1 MNNILKKLI
10 LVVFFFIHFIN
21 FSQEKENTISIE
33 LNEVTKLS
41 AIKLIEQKSN
51 YSFYYQTQWF
61 ENDSSLVTKNFLGAK
76 ITTVLNFLFK
86 ESTLNYFLL
95 ENTNIILT
103 KNNRIHKSTYSKTDV
118 VNTQLNNAIKS
129 EPVFINFGESLV
141 NKKIKTIK
149 IGKENFNTKGFYTLS
164 GYVRNEDTQEPIAN
178 LTLLVRA
185 KNIYATTN
193 LKGYYTIRLPHG
205 SNIIEPLLSGIEK
218 TKTKVIIYSNGTY
231 NFGLLEFSQSLDE
244 VVIESN
250 YKRNTR
256 TTVTGITQI
265 KLAKIKTIPLVLG
278 ERDILKVA
286 TTLPGIKTAGEGS
299 DGLNVRGGK
308 ADQNL
313 FLLDNSVLYSPTH
326 FLGLFSAVNPFTTKS
341 VDIYKGFIPAEHGG
355 RISSV
360 FNLETKKSNTEKI
373 SGEASLG
380 IVTSN
385 ISVEV
390 PVVKNKSGL
399 IIGARGTYS
408 NWILKAIDNKSLNNS
423 SASFYDIT
431 AKYNHDIDK
440 KNSLILSSYY
450 SSDMYS
456 IASDTTNTY
465 KNKIIAIEWS
475 HKFNEK
481 NNASFQLSN
490 STYEFDIDFD
500 GKSINNFKLKYD
512 INETNLK
519 ALMRYTYSETHK
531 FVYGIS
537 SKLYNVN
544 PGDIRPKGENSI
556 ITTFNTQKEKAL
568 ESALFISDNISLND
582 KLSLNIGARL
592 NLFSV
597 LGSSTQRIYQDN
609 SPKND
614 ATVIGHTKSGDN
626 ETYKGLSFRFSSR
639 YSFNDELSIKAS
651 FNNSYQFIHRLV
663 SNTTASPTDK
673 WKLSDLNIKPQEALQ
688 ASLGIYKN
696 IRGNKYEISLEGYY
710 KEYKNILDYKVG
722 ASLLLNNH
730 IETETL
736 QGVGKSYGVEF
747 LIRKNIGNLNGWL
760 SYSYS
765 RSLLKLDSEF
775 LGERVNDGEYFP
787 ANYDKPHDLSV
798 IMNYKLTK
806 RYSFSANFTYQ
817 TGRPITY
824 PIGKYLYQGNE
835 IASYSDR
842 NKFRIPNY
850 YRFDFGINIEG
861 NHKIKKI
868 AHSFWNISIYNLFGR
883 SNPYSIFFTTEEG
896 KVKAYQSSIF
906 PNPIPTITYNLTF

>member
-1 MNNILKKLI
+1 MLD
-10 LVVFFFIHFIN
+10 
-21 FSQEKENTISIE
+21 
-33 LNEVTKLS
+33 
-41 AIKLIEQKSN
+41 
-51 YSFYYQTQWF
+51 Y
-61 ENDSSLVTKNFLGAK
+61 
-76 ITTVLNFLFK
+76 LFK
-86 ESTLNYFLL
+86 DSDLNYFLF
-95 ENTNIILT
+95 ENSNIILT
-103 KNNRIHKSTYSKTDV
+103 KNSRIHTSTYKYKEVTNSQVSEVK
-118 VNTQLNNAIKS
+118 KS
-129 EPVFINFGESLV
+129 EPVFINFTESLE
-141 NKKIKTIK
+141 NEKMKIVK
-149 IGKENFNTKGFYTLS
+149 IGKENFNTKAFYTLS
-164 GYVRNEDTQEPIAN
+164 GVVRKKNSKEPIAN
-178 LTLLVRA
+178 LTLLVRD
-185 KNIYATTN
+185 KNIYTTTN
-193 LKGYYTIRLPHG
+193 SKGQYTLKLPYG
-205 SNIIEPLLSGIEK
+205 SNIIEPLLPEIEK
-218 TKTKVIIYSNGTY
+218 TKINLIIYSNGVY
-231 NFGLLEFSQSLDE
+231 NFNLQEFSQSLDE
-244 VVIESN
+244 VVIESSS
-250 YKRNTR
+250 KRNTR
-256 TTVTGITQI
+256 TTVTGIARI
-265 KLAKIKTIPLVLG
+265 KLSEIKTIPLVLG

-299 DGLNVRGGK
+299 DGVNVRGGK

-385 ISVEV
+385 VSVDI
-390 PVVKNKSGL
+390 PVVKGKSGL
-399 IIGARGTYS
+399 VLGARGTYS
-408 NWILKAIDNKSLNNS
+408 NWVLKAIDNKSLNNS

-431 AKYNHDIDK
+431 AKYNHEINKNNDIV
-440 KNSLILSSYY
+440 LSSYY
-450 SSDMYS
+450 SSDKYS

-465 KNKIIAIEWS
+465 KNQIIAAEWN

-490 STYEFDIDFD
+490 SSYAFDIDFD
-500 GKSINNFKLKYD
+500 GKLNNNFKLKYD

-519 ALMRYTYSETHK
+519 VLLKYSHSDTHK
-531 FVYGIS
+531 FDYGIS

-544 PGDIRPKGENSI
+544 PGDISPKGEESI
-556 ITTFNTQKEKAL
+556 ISTLQTQKEKAL
-568 ESALFISDNISLND
+568 ESALFISDNISLNT
-582 KLSLNIGARL
+582 KLSFNVGARL
-592 NLFSV
+592 NIFSV
-597 LGSSTQRIYQDN
+597 LGSGTQRIYQDN
-609 SPKND
+609 SPKSD
-614 ATVIGHTKSGDN
+614 ATVIGYTKSGDN
-626 ETYKGLSFRFSSR
+626 KTYNGLSFRFSSR

-651 FNNSYQFIHRLV
+651 FNNSYQYIHRLL

-696 IRGNKYEISLEGYY
+696 INGNNYEISLEGYY
-710 KEYKNILDYKVG
+710 KDYKNILDYKVG
-722 ASLLLNNH
+722 ASLLLNDH

-736 QGVGKSYGVEF
+736 QGEGKSYGVEF
-747 LIRKNIGNLNGWL
+747 LARKNIGDFSGWL

-775 LGERVNDGEYFP
+775 SGESVNNGEYFP
-787 ANYDKPHDLSV
+787 ANYDKPHDLSI

-817 TGRPITY
+817 TGRPITF
-824 PIGKYLYQGNE
+824 PIGKYFYQGNE

-850 YRFDFGINIEG
+850 YRFDLGINIEG
-861 NHKIKKI
+861 NHKLKKI
-868 AHSFWNISIYNLFGR
+868 AHSFWNISVYNLFGR
-883 SNPYSIFFTTEEG
+883 SNPYSIFFSTEEG
-896 KVKAYQSSIF
+896 KIKAYQSSIF

>member
-10 LVVFFFIHFIN
+10 VVVFFFFHFNN
-21 FSQEKENTISIE
+21 FSQTHTNTISIE
-33 LNEVTKLS
+33 FNEVTKLG
-41 AIKLIEQKSN
+41 ALKLIEQKSS
-51 YSFYYQTQWF
+51 YLFSYQPQWF
-61 ENDSSLVTKNFLGAK
+61 KNDSTLVSKKFQNAN

-86 ESTLNYFLL
+86 ESTLNYFLF
-95 ENTNIILT
+95 ENTKIILT
-103 KNNRIHKSTYSKTDV
+103 KNSRIHKSRYRYTEVMNSPIPETK
-118 VNTQLNNAIKS
+118 KS

-141 NKKIKTIK
+141 NNKIKTIK

-164 GYVRNEDTQEPIAN
+164 GFVKKKSTQEPIAN
-178 LTLLVRA
+178 LTLLVRD
-185 KNIYATTN
+185 KNRYATTN
-193 LKGYYTIRLPHG
+193 SKGYYSIRLPYG
-205 SNIIEPLLSGIEK
+205 SHIIEPLLPGIEK
-218 TKTKVIIYSNGTY
+218 TKTKVIIYSNGTH
-231 NFGLLEFSQSLDE
+231 NFNLLEYSKSLDE

-250 YKRNTR
+250 SKRNTR
-256 TTVTGITQI
+256 TTVTGITHL
-265 KLAKIKTIPLVLG
+265 KLSKIKTIPLVLG

-299 DGLNVRGGK
+299 DGVNVRGGK
-308 ADQNL
+308 TDQNL

-373 SGEASLG
+373 TGEASLG
-380 IVTSN
+380 VVTSN
-385 ISVEV
+385 ISVEL
-390 PVVKNKSGL
+390 PVVKKKSGL

-408 NWILKAIDNKSLNNS
+408 NWILKAIDNKSLKNS
-423 SASFYDIT
+423 SASFFDIT
-431 AKYNHDIDK
+431 AKYNHDIN
-440 KNSLILSSYY
+440 KNNSVILSSYY
-450 SSDMYS
+450 SSDKYS

-465 KNKIIAIEWS
+465 RNKIIAIEWN

-481 NNASFQLSN
+481 NNASIQLSN
-490 STYEFDIDFD
+490 SSYAFDIDFD

-519 ALMRYTYSETHK
+519 ALFKYTHSNTHK
-531 FVYGIS
+531 FDYGIS
-537 SKLYNVN
+537 SKLYDVN

-556 ITTFNTQKEKAL
+556 ISSFNTQKEKAL
-568 ESALFISDNISLND
+568 ESALFIADNISVND
-582 KLSLNIGARL
+582 KLSFNIGARF

-597 LGSSTQRIYQDN
+597 LGSSTQRIYQEN

-614 ATVIGHTKSGDN
+614 ATVIGYTKSGDN
-626 ETYKGLSFRFSSR
+626 KTYNGLSFRFSSR
-639 YSFNDELSIKAS
+639 YSFNEELSIKAS
-651 FNNSYQFIHRLV
+651 FNNAYQFIHRLV

-688 ASLGIYKN
+688 ASLGLYKN
-696 IRGNKYEISLEGYY
+696 ISGNKYEISIEGYY

-722 ASLLLNNH
+722 ASLLLNDH

-736 QGVGKSYGVEF
+736 QGVGKSYGAEL

-775 LGERVNDGEYFP
+775 LGERVNNGEYFS
-787 ANYDKPHDLSV
+787 ANYDKPHDLSL

-850 YRFDFGINIEG
+850 YRFDLGINIEG
-861 NHKIKKI
+861 NHKVKKI